1 MNKLKKLF
9 KNYYILND
17 ISGILFWDNATNLP
31 SNSITSRSEVMNNAI
46 PQRRP
51 SSVMELWTFKNV
63 LSFMISLH
71 HIKKVKQIKP
81 KPVTNGHNIS

>member
-1 MNKLKKLF
+1 MANTEISFLKMNALGNKLASKKAQKKAT
-9 KNYYILND
+9 KN
-17 ISGILFWDNATNLP
+17 
-31 SNSITSRSEVMNNAI
+31 ITSEVMNNAI
-46 PQRRP
+46 PQRSP

-81 KPVTNGHNIS
+81 LL